1 MPSDLRPYD
10 PGSTVLHDA
19 LGLAGQ
25 GFRVVP
31 LKPGEKTPLIRQWQ
45 DRATTD
51 PAEIR
56 KWFGRRSHA
65 NLAILTGGGVVA
77 LDIDPRNGGNGSLR
91 RLLGRRHLPE
101 TAFAKTGNEGLHYL
115 FRVGE
120 GETHRCSNGILPGI
134 DLKGDGGYLV
144 VEPSV
149 HPETGREYRW
159 ERTPR
164 QGIAAMPDWL
174 REAVLPGPRPTS
186 LPRSSAAPTGDR
198 VGASDVLLAESI
210 ARFPIARVGTRHG
223 QMNRLIGSLVGRG
236 YADDVIEE
244 VVAAWWAH
252 FHRMGRTRTPLR
264 QAPSSIR
271 ASLRTTRANTAFR
284 RAVGVDHIAK
294 ALELRFDAWG
304 VLGDLLGRRE
314 GDQGRVNVPD
324 DTGDSPILCNRV
336 TSGRFVGHAPRER
349 AFVDAWACYSA
360 YKLGLGEAPMKM
372 TRQQVS
378 AIMSGLGV
386 PETQPQQYERL
397 LRKYVTRAKKPA
409 ERFELAIQ
417 TRKGRQGVPSEF
429 QPTGVLEL
437 LSAVAGLAA

>member
-10 PGSTVLHDA
+10 PGSTVLHAA
-19 LGLAGQ
+19 LGYAAQ

-134 DLKGDGGYLV
+134 DVKGDGGYLV

-198 VGASDVLLAESI
+198 VGASDVLLAEAV
-210 ARFPIARVGTRHG
+210 ARFPVVRAGIRHDR
-223 QMNRLIGSLVGRG
+223 MNRVIGSLLGRG
-236 YADDVIEE
+236 YPEDLVEE
-244 VVAAWWAH
+244 VVAAWWGH
-252 FHRMGRTRTPLR
+252 FHRLGLARTPPTGAR
-264 QAPSSIR
+264 ASIR
-271 ASLRTTRANTAFR
+271 ACIRTTLANPSFG

-304 VLGDLLGRRE
+304 VLEALLGRRV
-314 GDQGRVNVPD
+314 GDQGRVIVPPSTD
-324 DTGDSPILCNRV
+324 QSLILCNRL
-336 TSGRFVGHAPRER
+336 SGFANPVSRER

-360 YKLGLGEAPMKM
+360 YKARIGECPMKM
-372 TRQQVS
+372 TAKQVS
-378 AIMSGLGV
+378 TIMTRMGV
-386 PETQPQQYERL
+386 PEPTPPQYEKL
-397 LRKYVTRAKKPA
+397 LRKYVSRPEKPSIA
-409 ERFELAIQ
+409 FELALQ
-417 TRKGRQGVPSEF
+417 TQKGRQGLPSEF
-429 QPTGVLEL
+429 VPTGVLDL
-437 LSAVAGLAA
+437 LQTVSGLAA